1 MGLTG
6 SSDSESGTEDW
17 SLLGVSGYEAMAELT
32 EVHLVL
38 LSCVCVEKRASLVSS
53 ACHWHLRNLCAM
65 SIALSAFAVQ
75 PLGG

>member
-1 MGLTG
+1 MMGFCDTG
-6 SSDSESGTEDW
+6 IVTW
-17 SLLGVSGYEAMAELT
+17 YLLGVSGYGARAELT

-38 LSCVCVEKRASLVSS
+38 LSGVCVEERASLVSS
-53 ACHWHLRNLCAM
+53 ACHWHLRNLCAV